1 MIERAT
7 SNFLKTMKGK
17 ITPLL
22 LLLPWL
28 FWYSW
33 VSIVV
38 AVVQNKLV
46 FRIGIDLIY
55 SDLYLGCSFSR
66 DIYPYQ
72 NR

>member
-17 ITPLL
+17 ITPFF

-33 VSIVV
+33 VSTVM

-46 FRIGIDLIY
+46 FRIGIDL
-55 SDLYLGCSFSR
+55 FFFF
-66 DIYPYQ
+66 
-72 NR
+72 